1 MYREDLEN
9 SNYEKLEDY
18 SLAIPSLLVLVMI
31 LLMSDVHPQ
40 AALKIVLVVVMQTFV
55 GLLVSG
61 YQLKTEIKLEAKNIF
76 LAFFYGTIIHIIL
89 DQVFRATGFREYV
102 PLVFAGIVVMSKRRE
117 LSLYVRRW
125 KSKHEMRPKFN
136 RYKVHFSILLL
147 ALLPLSQVW
156 SWTRNSIL
164 VLLIA
169 FLLYATN
176 YFIFKTRLYAVLTAL
191 LVAGVSQIRPSYWWL
206 PGWGIDEVTIYT
218 RAVYNWGPKCDVL
231 LAGIPFKYQWLG
243 FSWMGLMEHLSSA
256 RDYEFVSRTA
266 YIICVFAAVFAIF
279 AISSEIIGEYRK
291 SIIATFI
298 VVTFSTAI
306 SYPVNY
312 SLISINYQHFA
323 VVTILAWILILIQW
337 MKIPTIRKSIELS
350 IVGVICIASKS
361 VHVVPIIVVIT
372 SVAGLFLLHRNS
384 KMLFGACL
392 NFCLSL
398 IYVQIGFPSQE
409 GTGLKRVFAD
419 FTREFGV
426 APEVNSIRSRVFMA
440 IVVIAGLSTAA
451 LLSMFLP
458 TKSMV
463 LRFLRI
469 PILINATIAIL
480 LPMFFSRVSATEL
493 HFLQVT
499 ILICLILFASS
510 LAEWI
515 ESFCNQLNLRILIK
529 LLLVT
534 AMPLMYFSL
543 DASIDDAYLVLR
555 IVQANF
561 AAALVAMIFALL
573 LGLSRVNKWS
583 KSFQMAK
590 VFALALT
597 SISLINFVINT
608 TTRDL
613 RPINRVGATY
623 QLGQSNLQEAA
634 KWINS
639 NTPIETVVAS
649 NQFFGEGQVD
659 NCNVTESYLMD
670 STANQVLNTNYY
682 TSVLLIQR
690 RFLVAGVQY
699 AAISYD
705 GSVLPRVRASLR
717 PACFPDVQSKVT
729 LQKMKVNYYI
739 AYRTEYQNFN
749 YWSELGRVLFQN
761 ANYTIINIDQTEN
774 SYS

>member
-1 MYREDLEN
+1 
-9 SNYEKLEDY
+9 
-18 SLAIPSLLVLVMI
+18 
-31 LLMSDVHPQ
+31 
-40 AALKIVLVVVMQTFV
+40 
-55 GLLVSG
+55 
-61 YQLKTEIKLEAKNIF
+61 
-76 LAFFYGTIIHIIL
+76 
-89 DQVFRATGFREYV
+89 
-102 PLVFAGIVVMSKRRE
+102 
-117 LSLYVRRW
+117 
-125 KSKHEMRPKFN
+125 
-136 RYKVHFSILLL
+136 
-147 ALLPLSQVW
+147 
-156 SWTRNSIL
+156 
-164 VLLIA
+164 
-169 FLLYATN
+169 
-176 YFIFKTRLYAVLTAL
+176 
-191 LVAGVSQIRPSYWWL
+191 
-206 PGWGIDEVTIYT
+206 
-218 RAVYNWGPKCDVL
+218 
-231 LAGIPFKYQWLG
+231 
-243 FSWMGLMEHLSSA
+243 
-256 RDYEFVSRTA
+256 
-266 YIICVFAAVFAIF
+266 
-279 AISSEIIGEYRK
+279 
-291 SIIATFI
+291 
-298 VVTFSTAI
+298 
-306 SYPVNY
+306 
-312 SLISINYQHFA
+312 
-323 VVTILAWILILIQW
+323 
-337 MKIPTIRKSIELS
+337 
-350 IVGVICIASKS
+350 
-361 VHVVPIIVVIT
+361 
-372 SVAGLFLLHRNS
+372 
-384 KMLFGACL
+384 
-392 NFCLSL
+392 
-398 IYVQIGFPSQE
+398 
-409 GTGLKRVFAD
+409 
-419 FTREFGV
+419 
-426 APEVNSIRSRVFMA
+426 
-440 IVVIAGLSTAA
+440 
-451 LLSMFLP
+451 
-458 TKSMV
+458 
-463 LRFLRI
+463 
-469 PILINATIAIL
+469 
-480 LPMFFSRVSATEL
+480 
-493 HFLQVT
+493 
-499 ILICLILFASS
+499 
-510 LAEWI
+510 
-515 ESFCNQLNLRILIK
+515 
-529 LLLVT
+529 
-534 AMPLMYFSL
+534 MYFSL

-774 SYS
+774 S